1 MDDFKLEVFK
11 NEKFGELEI
20 LIESGKEY
28 FPSTEVAKVLGYK
41 DPNKAVNTHCKKDGW
56 VIRPVID
63 RLGRPQEKKFINEGN
78 LYRLIT
84 KSKLPQAEQFENWIF
99 EEILPTIRKTGMYM
113 TDNVWDN
120 LMNDPTKFGE
130 MLIEYGKVREENKRL
145 NKTIEEQTPK
155 VEYTDK
161 VLKSET
167 LINISQIA
175 KDFGLSGTKLNKILC
190 EEGIQYKQ
198 GKQYNLYRDYVGMN
212 LAKSYTIID
221 SNGNSHM
228 RLKWTERGRKFITEL
243 LLDLGFRLIEGDI

>member
-1 MDDFKLEVFK
+1 MGDFKLEVFK
-11 NEKFGELEI
+11 SEKFGELEI

-113 TDNVWDN
+113 TDNVWNN

-145 NKTIEEQTPK
+145 NKTIEEQAPK
-155 VEYTDK
+155 VEFTDN
-161 VLKSET
+161 VLQSENVVT
-167 LINISQIA
+167 TTIIA
-175 KDFGLSGTKLNKILC
+175 KQYRMTTVAFNKLLHKL
-190 EEGIQYKQ
+190 GVQYKV
-198 GKQYNLYRDYVGMN
+198 GKVWVLYDKYANKGYTKIITQLDRNGEPRESSKWTQKGREFLYNL
-212 LAKSYTIID
+212 LKEID
-221 SNGNSHM
+221 I
-228 RLKWTERGRKFITEL
+228 LPVEV
-243 LLDLGFRLIEGDI
+243 